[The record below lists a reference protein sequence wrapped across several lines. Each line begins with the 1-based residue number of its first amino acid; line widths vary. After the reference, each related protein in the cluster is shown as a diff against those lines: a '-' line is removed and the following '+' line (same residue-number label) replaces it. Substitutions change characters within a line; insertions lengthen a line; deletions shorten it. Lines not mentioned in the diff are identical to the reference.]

1 MEVSAEP
8 ASRSQPGARRFDGR
22 AIAIVLSC
30 MVGMALTIPGVYL
43 TNFSIFV
50 KPIAQDF
57 SWSRTQ
63 VSLNL
68 SLTVLTLA
76 LCAPLAGRLGDR
88 IGTPR
93 VLLLGAVPFG
103 AALAVLG
110 LLPGSLPAFAA
121 ASIAIGAFGA
131 MTYIPL
137 YLNILSRRF
146 DRRLGAA
153 LGLASMG
160 VGIGTALSVNLVQA
174 AVTAQGWHMALVL
187 LGVVVGLLT
196 LFNAL
201 LLSWIAPPPAA
212 QVRTG
217 AIATEGLTVAEAV
230 RNTRLWRA
238 AISYMLMVAVGSGS
252 AANLVPLLTDHGIAP
267 AAAASVVGAAGLS
280 MMVGRVLNGFL
291 MDRIDAGLL
300 GSTTFFLA
308 AIGAFL
314 LIDVASVPTAVIG
327 IVLLGFAVGAEGD
340 LLGYVTKRLAGLRA
354 YTSIVG
360 LMHSVFLAGTLSG
373 PLLMALSFD
382 RLGGYRPVQIAFVA
396 MALAAG
402 VLHLGILPR
411 ARRPAH

>member
-8 ASRSQPGARRFDGR
+8 ASRSHPGARRFDGR

-230 RNTRLWRA
+230 RNTRL
-238 AISYMLMVAVGSGS
+238 
-252 AANLVPLLTDHGIAP
+252 
-267 AAAASVVGAAGLS
+267 
-280 MMVGRVLNGFL
+280 
-291 MDRIDAGLL
+291 
-300 GSTTFFLA
+300 
-308 AIGAFL
+308 
-314 LIDVASVPTAVIG
+314 
-327 IVLLGFAVGAEGD
+327 
-340 LLGYVTKRLAGLRA
+340 
-354 YTSIVG
+354 
-360 LMHSVFLAGTLSG
+360 
-373 PLLMALSFD
+373 
-382 RLGGYRPVQIAFVA
+382 
-396 MALAAG
+396 
-402 VLHLGILPR
+402 
-411 ARRPAH
+411 